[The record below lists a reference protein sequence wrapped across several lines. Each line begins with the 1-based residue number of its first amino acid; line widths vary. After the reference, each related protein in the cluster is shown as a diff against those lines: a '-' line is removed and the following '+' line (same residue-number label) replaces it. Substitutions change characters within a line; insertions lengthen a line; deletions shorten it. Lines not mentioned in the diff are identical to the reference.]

1 MSREVV
7 TSLNDHEYLS
17 LKNSVLM
24 TNFLV
29 KKLVSPSFFFNKE
42 IIQGY
47 GNLHI
52 EKEIDQKYVK
62 NIYVNELKN
71 LTNYLNKINNINKDV
86 KYWEILIGTWLY
98 RFINFLYNRYQ
109 TINKIIRDKKEKIV
123 FRVTSNQNY
132 NFLASENTEEFYSNL
147 IDNCWND
154 TCFKK
159 ILIEQFKNLK
169 IKEIKFL
176 YESKKNIEIKIELKQ
191 KLKFF
196 IFDRFF
202 FLYL

>member
-7 TSLNDHEYLS
+7 TSINDHEYLS

-71 LTNYLNKINNINKDV
+71 LTNYLNKINNINKDS
-86 KYWEILIGTWLY
+86 KPPENDTAT
-98 RFINFLYNRYQ
+98 FLYVFEKYKSRLEE
-109 TINKIIRDKKEKIV
+109 ISLFFSLIITVLHRNAVRSRD
-123 FRVTSNQNY
+123 
-132 NFLASENTEEFYSNL
+132 AL
-147 IDNCWND
+147 ICYPPLW
-154 TCFKK
+154 
-159 ILIEQFKNLK
+159 L
-169 IKEIKFL
+169 
-176 YESKKNIEIKIELKQ
+176 
-191 KLKFF
+191 
-196 IFDRFF
+196 
-202 FLYL
+202 